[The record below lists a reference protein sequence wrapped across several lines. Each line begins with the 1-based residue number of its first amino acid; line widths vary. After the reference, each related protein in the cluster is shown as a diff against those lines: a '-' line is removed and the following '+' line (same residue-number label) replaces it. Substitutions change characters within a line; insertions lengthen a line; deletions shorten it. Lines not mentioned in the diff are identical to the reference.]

1 MAFNSPKRSMFEQGQ
16 VHEQNTLFASPKQCA
31 TREGDTVTSRWRSW
45 LRHCATNRRVAG
57 SINDGVIG
65 FFSLT

>member
-31 TREGDTVTSRWRSW
+31 TREGDTVTSV
-45 LRHCATNRRVAG
+45 LLVQVTLLHH
-57 SINDGVIG
+57 DGAVG
-65 FFSLT
+65 